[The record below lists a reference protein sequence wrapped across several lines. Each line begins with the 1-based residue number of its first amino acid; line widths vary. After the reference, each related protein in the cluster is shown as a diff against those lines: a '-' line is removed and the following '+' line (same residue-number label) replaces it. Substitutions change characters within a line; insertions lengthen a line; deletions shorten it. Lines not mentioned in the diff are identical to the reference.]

1 MTEQAHA
8 IETMSKPLDGV
19 VEVPGSKSETI
30 RALAAAAMAP
40 GRSHLYGP
48 LRAEDPEA
56 MCGALRNMGIA
67 IDTDTEPWSIDGRG
81 GHLEGGGNVD
91 AHESGLSARILI
103 AMAASASGATHIGG
117 TGRLPERPMG
127 GILELV
133 RSQGVEVEGERIP
146 LSVVGRGHLWGGHWS
161 VDCSES
167 SQFATAA
174 LLVAPLTQQPTTI
187 EPRGLSSSA
196 GYLEGTVSI
205 MERFGA
211 RPYRTVTGFE
221 IANDG
226 YRSAD
231 VVIEPDASAAVYPM
245 AIAAVS
251 GGRVEIE
258 GLGAS
263 SWQPDREIASAL
275 GEMGCRVEW
284 HETRVSVDARGIEL
298 AGIDTDMSHAPDGAL
313 ALAVTCL
320 FASGPSVIRGLGSLR
335 HKESDRLQSIS
346 QEMRRLGGAVDV
358 VDDTLR
364 IEPSPLHGG
373 VVDPH
378 GDHRIAMSMAI
389 IGTRVKGV
397 AISSPRVVAKTWPGF
412 WRFLDDVSA

>member
-1 MTEQAHA
+1 MTEQPRS
-8 IETMSKPLDGV
+8 IQTMSKPIDGMV
-19 VEVPGSKSETI
+19 QVPGSKSETI

-56 MCGALRNMGIA
+56 MCGALRKMGIA
-67 IDTDTEPWSIDGRG
+67 IDTDTEPWSIDGQG
-81 GHLEGGGNVD
+81 GHLEGGGHVD
-91 AHESGLSARILI
+91 ARESGLSARILI
-103 AMAASASGATHIGG
+103 AMAASASGTTHIGG

-133 RSQGVEVEGERIP
+133 RSQGVEVDGDRIP
-146 LSVVGRGHLWGGHWS
+146 LSVVGRGHLWGGNLS

-174 LLVAPLTQQPTTI
+174 MLVAPLTQQPSTI

-211 RPYRTVTGFE
+211 RLDRTVTGFE

-226 YRSAD
+226 YQSAD
-231 VVIEPDASAAVYPM
+231 VIIEPDASAAVYPM
-245 AIAAVS
+245 AIAAVG

-258 GLGAS
+258 GLGAG
-263 SWQPDREIASAL
+263 SWQPDREVAFAF
-275 GEMGCRVEW
+275 GEMGCLVEW
-284 HETRVSVDARGIEL
+284 HENRVSIDARDIEL
-298 AGIDTDMSHAPDGAL
+298 AGIDRDMSHAPDGAL

-320 FASGPSVIRGLGSLR
+320 FASEPSLIRGLGSLR
-335 HKESDRLQSIS
+335 HKESDRLQAICE
-346 QEMRRLGGAVDV
+346 EMRRLGGRVEIVGDS
-358 VDDTLR
+358 LR
-364 IEPSPLHGG
+364 IDPSPLTGG

-378 GDHRIAMSMAI
+378 GDHRIAMSMAVV
-389 IGTRVKGV
+389 GTQVEGV
-397 AISSPRVVAKTWPGF
+397 SVASPGVVAKTWPGF
-412 WRFLDDVSA
+412 WRFLNDVCA